1 MKQYVFGLFKKSKVK
16 GKIGPSM
23 ETIMKTLIWSLQA
36 GFNGK
41 WPAANENGRKWR
53 KGTVEAKLA
62 GSPLAGGFRMVLWS
76 LKGDLDHVFKSYG
89 CCNYNSNSP
98 CEYCPCDRSNNKL
111 MLFNYFGLDAMW
123 KKMVFSPGA
132 WRKKQMAH
140 GAFVHWLF
148 LMLPYLSV
156 HNLEPDE
163 LHVLYLGV
171 LQQMFGSVLFVLCF
185 HVMPGTSTE
194 NVKAAWTS
202 ICRFYRV
209 HSTKTQFTNMR
220 LSSFHEAGEY
230 PKLKGKGAEIK
241 DLTPALLELWM
252 EHSNPMEQEHL
263 LISGMLQSQCVAND
277 ILHEFKDEMLLPLEK
292 AK

>member
-1 MKQYVFGLFKKSKVK
+1 
-16 GKIGPSM
+16 
-23 ETIMKTLIWSLQA
+23 
-36 GFNGK
+36 
-41 WPAANENGRKWR
+41 
-53 KGTVEAKLA
+53 
-62 GSPLAGGFRMVLWS
+62 
-76 LKGDLDHVFKSYG
+76 
-89 CCNYNSNSP
+89 
-98 CEYCPCDRSNNKL
+98 
-111 MLFNYFGLDAMW
+111 
-123 KKMVFSPGA
+123 
-132 WRKKQMAH
+132 
-140 GAFVHWLF
+140 
-148 LMLPYLSV
+148 MLPYLSV

-171 LQQMFGSVLFVLCF
+171 LQQMVGSVLFVLCF
-185 HVMPGTSTE
+185 HVMVGTPTE

-292 AK
+292 AKLLATSIDAVLVNYSQLANLVDESAQLLWSITPKFHYSWHMADRAIWLNPRKGYCLSDESYMKVCKHIAKSCVHGSDDQQVPTSFMQGYRWGLHLCFVHGNDYKEQLSASVAAS